1 MIFLSLYN
9 LVSRRYVCR
18 DAAAEMD
25 ALVWSVVI
33 PTGLYITRGLGSGVQ
48 TALRQPVP
56 ENLAT
61 DVLDV
66 DGALASADCALRF
79 YPVSPTADHLRN
91 LVSRAKANLENLLVE
106 AEERRDRAGFLRLFR
121 DPDFAETNRLLRA
134 SVETLKSRVHLYLLV
149 VNIFPEKFPKEDNRA
164 FEKAVNEQGQEINET
179 NETNELQYYG
189 VEYAGVDASS
199 ARCTTEGRNEE
210 DSVKWAN
217 MVALVPGLSS
227 FMGSPAEDPQDS
239 QDPQDPQ
246 GSQGSQDNGGTKED

>member
-1 MIFLSLYN
+1 M
-9 LVSRRYVCR
+9 
-18 DAAAEMD
+18 
-25 ALVWSVVI
+25 

-48 TALRQPVP
+48 TALRRPTP

-66 DGALASADCALRF
+66 DGALASAECALRF

-91 LVSRAKANLENLLVE
+91 LVSRAKVSLENLLTE

-149 VNIFPEKFPKEDNRA
+149 VNIFPEKFPREDNHA
-164 FEKAVNEQGQEINET
+164 FEKTVNELGQTVNEKGQEIT
-179 NETNELQYYG
+179 ETNELQYYG
-189 VEYAGVDASS
+189 VEYA
-199 ARCTTEGRNEE
+199 RCATEGGE
-210 DSVKWAN
+210 DENDVKWAN

-227 FMGSPAEDPQDS
+227 FMGSPPEDPQDPPDPP
-239 QDPQDPQ
+239 DPQQ
-246 GSQGSQDNGGTKED
+246 EKTGTKED

>member
-1 MIFLSLYN
+1 
-9 LVSRRYVCR
+9 
-18 DAAAEMD
+18 MD
-25 ALVWSVVI
+25 ALVWSIVV

-48 TALRQPVP
+48 TALRRPTP
-56 ENLAT
+56 ESLAT

-66 DGALASADCALRF
+66 DGALASAECALRF

-91 LVSRAKANLENLLVE
+91 LVSRAKVALEEAVE
-106 AEERRDRAGFLRLFR
+106 AAEERRDRAGFLRLFR

-164 FEKAVNEQGQEINET
+164 FEKAVNESGQEINET

-189 VEYAGVDASS
+189 VEYAGVDAS
-199 ARCTTEGRNEE
+199 AVRCTTDGGEEE

-227 FMGSPAEDPQDS
+227 FMASPAEDPQD
-239 QDPQDPQ
+239 PQEKT
-246 GSQGSQDNGGTKED
+246 GTKED